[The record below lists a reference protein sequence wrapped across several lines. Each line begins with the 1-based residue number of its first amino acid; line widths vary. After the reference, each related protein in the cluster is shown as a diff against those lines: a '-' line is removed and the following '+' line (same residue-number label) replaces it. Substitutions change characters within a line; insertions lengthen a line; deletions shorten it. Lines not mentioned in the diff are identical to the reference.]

1 MSIKENVSIPVL
13 NYNESNVCIPTNI
26 STHILPPAVDGVP
39 SVDYLSF
46 AEINYVNGISDCF
59 RTGMVRFDDNDKEEV
74 YSALNIANWENILTN
89 DEIRDILLN
98 PTIDGLQRII
108 DVTNRSIFDRIRTIF
123 VSLKE
128 NTDNDIS
135 NRVIKIMETR
145 EQEFKR
151 GVYKTQIVL
160 KPKDIPEK
168 SVSNDEI
175 NAIKEQNA
183 MLMEQLA
190 EMQKMIASLKNDK
203 SETPN
208 TETTKKVGS
217 PSTKNKYSRAV
228 NVNNFFE

>member
-151 GVYKTQIVL
+151 GVYNTQIVL

-190 EMQKMIASLKNDK
+190 EMQKMIASLKSDK
-203 SETPN
+203 SETLN
-208 TETTKKVGS
+208 TETTKKTGR
-217 PSTKNKYSRAV
+217 PSTKNK
-228 NVNNFFE
+228 

>member
-203 SETPN
+203 TETSN
-208 TETTKKVGS
+208 TEATKKVGR
-217 PSTKNKYSRAV
+217 PSTKNK
-228 NVNNFFE
+228 

>member
-190 EMQKMIASLKNDK
+190 EMQKMIASLKSDK
-203 SETPN
+203 SKTSS
-208 TETTKKVGS
+208 TETTKKTGR
-217 PSTKNKYSRAV
+217 PSTKNK
-228 NVNNFFE
+228 

>member
-168 SVSNDEI
+168 SISNDEI

-203 SETPN
+203 SETSN
-208 TETTKKVGS
+208 TETTKKAGR
-217 PSTKNKYSRAV
+217 PSTKNK
-228 NVNNFFE
+228 

>member
-183 MLMEQLA
+183 MLMNQLA
-190 EMQKMIASLKNDK
+190 DMQKMLASMQKENTDEK
-203 SETPN
+203 PVAETA
-208 TETTKKVGS
+208 KKVGR
-217 PSTKNKYSRAV
+217 PSAKNK
-228 NVNNFFE
+228 

>member
-151 GVYKTQIVL
+151 GVYNTQIVL

-203 SETPN
+203 AETSN
-208 TETTKKVGS
+208 KKKKKKVGR
-217 PSTKNKYSRAV
+217 PSTKNK
-228 NVNNFFE
+228 

>member
-190 EMQKMIASLKNDK
+190 EMQKMIASLKSDK

-208 TETTKKVGS
+208 TETAKKVGR
-217 PSTKNKYSRAV
+217 PSTKNK
-228 NVNNFFE
+228 

>member
-89 DEIRDILLN
+89 EEIRDILLN

-203 SETPN
+203 SETSN
-208 TETTKKVGS
+208 TETTKKAGR
-217 PSTKNKYSRAV
+217 PSTKNK
-228 NVNNFFE
+228 

>member
-208 TETTKKVGS
+208 TETTKKAGR
-217 PSTKNKYSRAV
+217 PSTKNK
-228 NVNNFFE
+228 

>member
-160 KPKDIPEK
+160 KPKDIPER
-168 SVSNDEI
+168 SISNDEI

-203 SETPN
+203 SETSN
-208 TETTKKVGS
+208 TETTKKGRK
-217 PSTKNKYSRAV
+217 TFNK
-228 NVNNFFE
+228 E

>member
-190 EMQKMIASLKNDK
+190 EMQKMIASLKSDK

-208 TETTKKVGS
+208 TETVKKVGR
-217 PSTKNKYSRAV
+217 PSTKNK
-228 NVNNFFE
+228 

>member
-1 MSIKENVSIPVL
+1 MSIKENVSIPVY
-13 NYNESNVCIPTNI
+13 NYNESNICIPTNI
-26 STHILPPAVDGVP
+26 LTHILPPAVDGVP

-46 AEINYVNGISDCF
+46 AEINYINGISDCF
-59 RTGMVRFDDNDKEEV
+59 RTGLVRFDDNDKEEI
-74 YSALNIANWENILTN
+74 YSALGFADWKNILTN

-98 PTIDGLQRII
+98 PTIEGLQRII
-108 DVTNRSIFDRIRTIF
+108 DVTNASIFDRIRTIF

-151 GVYKTQIVL
+151 GVYNTQIVL

-203 SETPN
+203 SETSN
-208 TETTKKVGS
+208 TETTKKVGR
-217 PSTKNKYSRAV
+217 PSTKNK
-228 NVNNFFE
+228 

>member
-160 KPKDIPEK
+160 KPKDIPER
-168 SVSNDEI
+168 SISNDEI

-190 EMQKMIASLKNDK
+190 EMQKMIASLKSDK
-203 SETPN
+203 SKTSS
-208 TETTKKVGS
+208 TETTKKTGR
-217 PSTKNKYSRAV
+217 PSTKNK
-228 NVNNFFE
+228 

>member
-151 GVYKTQIVL
+151 GVYNTQIVL

-208 TETTKKVGS
+208 TEITKKVGR
-217 PSTKNKYSRAV
+217 PSTKNK
-228 NVNNFFE
+228 

>member
-151 GVYKTQIVL
+151 GVYNTQIVL

-208 TETTKKVGS
+208 TETAKKVGR
-217 PSTKNKYSRAV
+217 PSTKNK
-228 NVNNFFE
+228 

>member
-1 MSIKENVSIPVL
+1 MSIKENVSIPVY
-13 NYNESNVCIPTNI
+13 NYNESNICIPTNI

-46 AEINYVNGISDCF
+46 AEINYINGISDCF
-59 RTGMVRFDDNDKEEV
+59 RTGLVRFDDNDKEEI
-74 YSALNIANWENILTN
+74 YSALGFTDWKNILTN

-98 PTIDGLQRII
+98 PTIEGLQRVI
-108 DVTNRSIFDRIRTIF
+108 DVTNASIFDRIRTIF

-145 EQEFKR
+145 ELEFKR
-151 GVYKTQIVL
+151 GIYKTQIVL
-160 KPKDIPEK
+160 KPKDVSEK

-190 EMQKMIASLKNDK
+190 EMQKMIASLKSDK

-208 TETTKKVGS
+208 TETTKKAGR
-217 PSTKNKYSRAV
+217 PSTKNK
-228 NVNNFFE
+228 

>member
-1 MSIKENVSIPVL
+1 MSIKENVSIPVY
-13 NYNESNVCIPTNI
+13 NYNESNLCIPTNI

-46 AEINYVNGISDCF
+46 AEINYINGISDCF
-59 RTGMVRFDDNDKEEV
+59 RTGLVRFDDNDKEEI
-74 YSALNIANWENILTN
+74 YTALGFADWKNILTN
-89 DEIRDILLN
+89 DEIKDILLN
-98 PTIDGLQRII
+98 PTIEGLQRII
-108 DVTNRSIFDRIRTIF
+108 DVTNTSIFDRIRTIF

-145 EQEFKR
+145 ELEFKR
-151 GVYKTQIVL
+151 GIYKTQIVL
-160 KPKDIPEK
+160 KPKDVSEK
-168 SVSNDEI
+168 PVSNDEI

-190 EMQKMIASLKNDK
+190 EMQKMLVSLKSDK

-208 TETTKKVGS
+208 TETTKKVGR
-217 PSTKNKYSRAV
+217 PSTKNK
-228 NVNNFFE
+228 

>member
-151 GVYKTQIVL
+151 GIYKTQIVL

-208 TETTKKVGS
+208 TETAKKVGR
-217 PSTKNKYSRAV
+217 PSTKNK
-228 NVNNFFE
+228 

>member
-208 TETTKKVGS
+208 IETTKKVGR
-217 PSTKNKYSRAV
+217 PSTKNK
-228 NVNNFFE
+228 

>member
-190 EMQKMIASLKNDK
+190 EMQKMIASLKSDK

-208 TETTKKVGS
+208 TEITKKAGR
-217 PSTKNKYSRAV
+217 PSTKNK
-228 NVNNFFE
+228 